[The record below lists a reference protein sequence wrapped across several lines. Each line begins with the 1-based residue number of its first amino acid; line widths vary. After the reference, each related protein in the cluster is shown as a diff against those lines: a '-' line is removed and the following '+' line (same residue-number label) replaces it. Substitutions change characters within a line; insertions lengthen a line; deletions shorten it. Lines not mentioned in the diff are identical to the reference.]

1 MVRRLRRERQITM
14 AERKQFS
21 RIPPFNAA
29 KRARAIESAIV
40 KGEIKRNDIT
50 DDILVLLYQLIEQQ
64 EKQIA

>member
-1 MVRRLRRERQITM
+1 M